1 MIKYVEIENAG
12 GKRGYVFKA
21 DFEPKVGNM
30 VTMFINLQR
39 TES

>member
-21 DFEPKVGNM
+21 DFEPKSRGQWF
-30 VTMFINLQR
+30 T
-39 TES
+39 